1 MATPANSDIA
11 ASDAAAKK
19 RVELRMWILS
29 VGTAG
34 WLLLSAR
41 GYLERSLVRP
51 ISIIFL
57 FCWKLQLE
65 LQTMMRRTI
74 RLGIQKLN
82 GTLSARS

>member
-1 MATPANSDIA
+1 
-11 ASDAAAKK
+11 
-19 RVELRMWILS
+19 MWILS
-29 VGTAG
+29 VGTAS

-41 GYLERSLVRP
+41 GYLGQSLVRP

-74 RLGIQKLN
+74 QLGIWKLN